1 MAEQRHIR
9 VQRARAQAIGGG
21 VRCGGVAEVLARV
34 VGVQAQDP
42 ASAALGVRARSV
54 GLTAGDVRWAV
65 ENRVAVRGWFM
76 RGTLHLVAASD
87 VRRLLDLLGPV
98 FLRSG
103 ERRLRELGL
112 DPKLCARA
120 ERLIGLAIAADGPL
134 TRAELTE
141 RLGTLGVPTEGQ
153 AAFHLIRRSALAG
166 QICYGPE
173 GDGPAARARFALL
186 DAWLPADGRLP
197 WEGEAAV
204 VELARRYR
212 AGYGPSEA
220 QDFATWSGLPMPAAK
235 RAWAAAASDLPDA
248 KSDAEGEDAAEAGD
262 VRLLPAYDNYLT
274 AYRSRELSVPAAHER
289 QVWPGGGQIRASI
302 VVDGW
307 AVGTWSCGV
316 KGSAGVMVSPFG
328 ALSAGVEDGVAAEAA
343 DIDRFLAR
351 G

>member
-1 MAEQRHIR
+1 M
-9 VQRARAQAIGGG
+9 
-21 VRCGGVAEVLARV
+21 LARV

-54 GLTAGDVRWAV
+54 GLAAGDVRWAV

-87 VRRLLDLLGPV
+87 VRWLLDLLGPV

-197 WEGEAAV
+197 WEGETAV

-220 QDFATWSGLPMPAAK
+220 QDFATWSGLPMSAAK
-235 RAWAAAASDLPDA
+235 RAWAAANSDLP
-248 KSDAEGEDAAEAGD
+248 DAEGEDAAEAGD

>member
-1 MAEQRHIR
+1 M
-9 VQRARAQAIGGG
+9 
-21 VRCGGVAEVLARV
+21 LARV

-54 GLTAGDVRWAV
+54 GVTAGDVRWAV

-87 VRRLLDLLGPV
+87 VRWLLDLLGPV
-98 FLRSG
+98 FLRAG

-197 WEGEAAV
+197 WEGEAAA

>member
-9 VQRARAQAIGGG
+9 AQRARAQAIGGG
-21 VRCGGVAEVLARV
+21 VRCGGVTEVLARV
-34 VGVQAQDP
+34 VGVQSQDP
-42 ASAALGVRARSV
+42 SAAALGVRARSA
-54 GLTAGDVRWAV
+54 GLTAGDVRRAV
-65 ENRVAVRGWFM
+65 GEDRTAVRGWFM

-87 VRRLLDLLGPV
+87 VRWLLELLGPV

-120 ERLIGLAIAADGPL
+120 ERVIGLAIAADGPL

-141 RLGTLGVPTEGQ
+141 RLGGIGIPTQGQ

-173 GDGPAARARFALL
+173 GDGPTARARFALL
-186 DAWLPADGRLP
+186 DAWLPAEGRQP
-197 WEGEAAV
+197 WEGEAAA

-212 AGYGPSEA
+212 AGYGPSDV
-220 QDFATWSGLPMPAAK
+220 QDFVTWSGLPTSAAK
-235 RAWAAAASDLPDA
+235 RAWAATSDG
-248 KSDAEGEDAAEAGD
+248 ETEDAAEEGD

-289 QVWPGGGQIRASI
+289 RVWPGGGQIRASI

-307 AVGTWSCGV
+307 AVGTWSRGV

>member
-1 MAEQRHIR
+1 MAKQRHIR
-9 VQRARAQAIGGG
+9 AQRARAQAIGGG
-21 VRCGGVAEVLARV
+21 VRCGGVVEVLERV

-42 ASAALGVRARSV
+42 ASAALGVRARST

-65 ENRVAVRGWFM
+65 EDRAAVRGWFM

-87 VRRLLDLLGPV
+87 VRWLLDLLGPV

-141 RLGTLGVPTEGQ
+141 RLATIGVPTQGQ

-173 GDGPAARARFALL
+173 GDGPAAKARFALL
-186 DAWLPADGRLP
+186 DAWLPADGRQP

-212 AGYGPSEA
+212 AGHGPSEA
-220 QDFATWSGLPMPAAK
+220 QDFATWSGLPLSAAK
-235 RAWAAAASDLPDA
+235 RAWAAATSDRP
-248 KSDAEGEDAAEAGD
+248 DAEGEDAAEEGD

-274 AYRSRELSVPAAHER
+274 AYRSRELSVPAAHEG

-351 G
+351 A

>member
-1 MAEQRHIR
+1 MLE
-9 VQRARAQAIGGG
+9 
-21 VRCGGVAEVLARV
+21 RV

-54 GLTAGDVRWAV
+54 GLTAGDVRRAV
-65 ENRVAVRGWFM
+65 EDRTAVRGWFM

-87 VRRLLDLLGPV
+87 VRRLLGLLGPV

-120 ERLIGLAIAADGPL
+120 ERVIGLAIAADGPL
-134 TRAELTE
+134 TRAELTD
-141 RLGTLGVPTEGQ
+141 RLGGIGVPTQGQ

-173 GDGPAARARFALL
+173 GDGPAAKARFALL
-186 DAWLPADGRLP
+186 DAWLPAGGRKA
-197 WEGEAAV
+197 WDDEAAV
-204 VELARRYR
+204 VELAHRYR
-212 AGYGPSEA
+212 AGYGPAEA
-220 QDFATWSGLPMPAAK
+220 QDFATWSGLSMSVAK
-235 RAWAAAASDLPDA
+235 RAWAAADSHG
-248 KSDAEGEDAAEAGD
+248 EEEDAAEEGD

-274 AYRSRELSVPAAHER
+274 AYRSRELSVPAAHEPR
-289 QVWPGGGQIRASI
+289 VWPGGGQIRASI
-302 VVDGW
+302 IVDGW
-307 AVGTWSCGV
+307 AVGTWSRGGV
-316 KGSAGVMVSPFG
+316 KGAAGVMVSPFG